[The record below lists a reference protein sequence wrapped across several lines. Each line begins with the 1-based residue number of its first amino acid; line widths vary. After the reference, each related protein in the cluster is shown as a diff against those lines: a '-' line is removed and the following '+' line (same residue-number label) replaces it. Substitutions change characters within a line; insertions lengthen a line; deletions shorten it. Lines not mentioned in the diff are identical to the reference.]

1 MLKATP
7 LNIADMH
14 KATIAALVLGALG
27 LAASAGSIYFGFES
41 EMEFAREQGRS
52 EQYGEEIWTGNT
64 PTRFEGELSF
74 TSLYPVFIQETRD
87 ADVTLV
93 GGDEQNRFVPCDSG
107 DDPFGCD
114 IYFQEGGV
122 DYRLLGMI
130 WIGDSGDW
138 EVIFSGDVTGDSKV
152 MIREMLT
159 MSNGVQFV
167 GLGCLGSVFSCLAL
181 LVGIIFAF
189 TLKGNKAP
197 SEQVVYAPG
206 SFDLEGQHDGPTNI
220 N

>member
-1 MLKATP
+1 
-7 LNIADMH
+7 MH

-27 LAASAGSIYFGFES
+27 LAASAGSIYFGFQS

-52 EQYGEEIWTGNT
+52 GQHGEEIWTGNT
-64 PTRFEGELSF
+64 PARFEGELSF
-74 TSLYPVFIQETRD
+74 TSNYLVFIEETRD

-93 GGDEQNRFVPCDSG
+93 GGDENNRFIPCDSR
-107 DDPFGCD
+107 DDPFGCGY
-114 IYFQEGGV
+114 YFQEGGAN
-122 DYRLLGMI
+122 YRNLG
-130 WIGDSGDW
+130 WILIVDSGDY
-138 EVIFSGDVTGDSKV
+138 EVIFSGDVTGGSKV
-152 MIREMLT
+152 MIREVPT
-159 MSNGVQFV
+159 MSNGAQFV

-206 SFDLEGQHDGPTNI
+206 SFDLEGQHDGPTN
-220 N
+220 NN